1 MSAPYIHTHPPEKEK
16 QLQLGQLLINNN
28 IRGLIAVTG
37 TLDQV
42 SDSFSS
48 DYVTS
53 ENYLGG
59 YLAGSYL
66 ARKNHQ
72 RIGFVAGRRDAYTIV
87 QRTSGFL
94 NALKDAKL
102 PAYPEL
108 YSYDLNGQMG
118 GKEQM
123 RRLLSLSQPPTA
135 VFFCSF
141 DLCLGGISLLNE
153 RGISIPEQMS
163 IIGFDDDRMFSC
175 FSPSITV
182 IAQDFLQ
189 IGVEAARLLLEQFQN
204 PEKSSPK
211 ICKVPVQLIERESV
225 CNFRKELP

>member
-1 MSAPYIHTHPPEKEK
+1 MSAPYIHTYPPEKEK
-16 QLQLGQLLINNN
+16 QLQLGQLLIKNN

-102 PAYPEL
+102 PAYPKL

-123 RRLLSLSQPPTA
+123 RRL
-135 VFFCSF
+135 F
-141 DLCLGGISLLNE
+141 
-153 RGISIPEQMS
+153 
-163 IIGFDDDRMFSC
+163 
-175 FSPSITV
+175 
-182 IAQDFLQ
+182 
-189 IGVEAARLLLEQFQN
+189 LLL
-204 PEKSSPK
+204 
-211 ICKVPVQLIERESV
+211 
-225 CNFRKELP
+225 

>member
-1 MSAPYIHTHPPEKEK
+1 MKITITDIARDTGLAVSTISKYLNHKNILPENEALIEASIKKLGYTPNRIAQGLRAKSSHTVALLIPSKNNYFCGNSVSYITSFLWEQGYVCTIHTYPPEKEK

-53 ENYLGG
+53 ENYPGG

-72 RIGFVAGRRDAYTIV
+72 RIGFVASCRDAYTIV

-108 YSYDLNGQMG
+108 YSYDLNGQMD

-123 RRLLSLSQPPTA
+123 RRLLL
-135 VFFCSF
+135 
-141 DLCLGGISLLNE
+141 
-153 RGISIPEQMS
+153 
-163 IIGFDDDRMFSC
+163 
-175 FSPSITV
+175 
-182 IAQDFLQ
+182 FL
-189 IGVEAARLLLEQFQN
+189 
-204 PEKSSPK
+204 
-211 ICKVPVQLIERESV
+211 
-225 CNFRKELP
+225 

>member
-1 MSAPYIHTHPPEKEK
+1 MKITITDIARDTGLAVSTISKYLNHKNILPENEALIEASIKKLGYTPNRIAQGLRAKSSHTVALLIPSKNNYFCGNSVSYITSFLWEQGYVCTIHTYLSSGKRK
-16 QLQLGQLLINNN
+16 AAAAWQLLINNN

-42 SDSFSS
+42 SNSFSS

-53 ENYLGG
+53 ENYPGG

-108 YSYDLNGQMG
+108 YSYDLNGQMD

-123 RRLLSLSQPPTA
+123 HRL
-135 VFFCSF
+135 F
-141 DLCLGGISLLNE
+141 
-153 RGISIPEQMS
+153 
-163 IIGFDDDRMFSC
+163 
-175 FSPSITV
+175 
-182 IAQDFLQ
+182 
-189 IGVEAARLLLEQFQN
+189 LLL
-204 PEKSSPK
+204 
-211 ICKVPVQLIERESV
+211 
-225 CNFRKELP
+225 

>member
-1 MSAPYIHTHPPEKEK
+1 MSAPYIPILRKKK

-42 SDSFSS
+42 SNSFSS

-53 ENYLGG
+53 ENYPGG

-66 ARKNHQ
+66 ACKNHQ

-102 PAYPEL
+102 PAYPKL
-108 YSYDLNGQMG
+108 YSYDLNGQMD

-123 RRLLSLSQPPTA
+123 S
-135 VFFCSF
+135 
-141 DLCLGGISLLNE
+141 
-153 RGISIPEQMS
+153 
-163 IIGFDDDRMFSC
+163 
-175 FSPSITV
+175 
-182 IAQDFLQ
+182 
-189 IGVEAARLLLEQFQN
+189 RLLLF
-204 PEKSSPK
+204 
-211 ICKVPVQLIERESV
+211 L
-225 CNFRKELP
+225 

>member
-1 MSAPYIHTHPPEKEK
+1 MSAPYIHTYPPEKEK

-42 SDSFSS
+42 SASFAS

-102 PAYPEL
+102 SAYPEL

-123 RRLLSLSQPPTA
+123 RRLLL
-135 VFFCSF
+135 
-141 DLCLGGISLLNE
+141 
-153 RGISIPEQMS
+153 
-163 IIGFDDDRMFSC
+163 
-175 FSPSITV
+175 
-182 IAQDFLQ
+182 FL
-189 IGVEAARLLLEQFQN
+189 
-204 PEKSSPK
+204 
-211 ICKVPVQLIERESV
+211 
-225 CNFRKELP
+225 